1 MAIAQA
7 HLVDW
12 PLRCGPVPPLADCHS
27 PRPETG
33 LGRIGK
39 LNPGDTLILAPP
51 PDASPAEQAPAS
63 GSFLNP
69 AAALSGAAHLNASGG
84 SASLAAAA
92 GSAHLAA
99 SGDPASLAASGDPA
113 PLPGDPAPLPGDP
126 AGLAAPGGP
135 ARLAAS
141 GIPAQLTASGILAHS
156 AASRSAARQAT
167 SRDPD
172 YLAVSGGT
180 GKTQLAAALAHQ
192 LWDTRAVDLLVWVKA
207 SSRNAILSGYALTL
221 AELGAADP
229 GDDLLTGA
237 QRFLAWLSS
246 TERRWLVVLDDL
258 ADPADLADLWPAGP
272 SGRVVVTARQ
282 DGNLAA
288 PHRRIAPVPAFSTRE
303 ALAYLTARL
312 ATDPGQRTEA
322 LDLAA
327 DLDCHPLALAHAT
340 ATLICTGASCRD
352 YRRWYHDR
360 KQRMNSASRRP
371 GSAWDGPGSARTELD
386 GPGLD
391 YAALGHASVTWS
403 LATDL
408 ADQIPPAGFARPA
421 LVLAA
426 LLDPAGIPGVFF
438 TTPAAC
444 GYLTGHPA
452 MPAEPAQARDA
463 VHAVARAGLVTINPA
478 STTRTVQVHPAI
490 QAMTRGI
497 IPPAELERAVRATAD
512 ALLQSW
518 PGDPVP
524 PRLAQALRD
533 ATISLRE
540 HSGDLLW
547 TPETHPVLMQA
558 GRSLGSDEISGPGLA
573 YWQDMLETST
583 RTLGPDHSQAFRC
596 RDGLASAYE
605 TAGRLDDAISVHER
619 TLTERQR
626 VLGRDHPDTLA
637 SCGHLARA
645 YAAGGRHDEAL
656 PMYERVVADREWV
669 LGARHPD
676 TLAARGE
683 LAGAYLAAG
692 RPEHALPVYQ
702 QTLADLEQGLGPA
715 HPDTLAAR
723 AGLAQAY
730 QTVGQLRQ
738 AVPVYERILVDR
750 ERAQGPDHPESMA
763 ARADLA
769 YAYRIAGRMKQAL
782 PQYERVVAD
791 RERVLGSYHPDTMTA
806 RGNLANAYLAARR
819 VKDAIPVYERTLA
832 DRELAQGPD
841 DMDTMTARGNLAN
854 AYHSAGRLKDALP
867 LYEQTL
873 VACERVLGPTHQS
886 TLTSRANL
894 ASAYHAALRLSEAI
908 EVFERTL
915 ADCEQA
921 LGLDHPL
928 TRAVRENL
936 EAAQRT

>member
-1 MAIAQA
+1 LCNCFDQLQQIASDVRMWVGADGEQPHNGNEVAGVHMAIAPA
-7 HLVDW
+7 RLVEW

-39 LNPGDTLILAPP
+39 LDPGDTLILV
-51 PDASPAEQAPAS
+51 
-63 GSFLNP
+63 
-69 AAALSGAAHLNASGG
+69 
-84 SASLAAAA
+84 
-92 GSAHLAA
+92 
-99 SGDPASLAASGDPA
+99 PA
-113 PLPGDPAPLPGDP
+113 PS
-126 AGLAAPGGP
+126 AGPSGTNPDSRGG
-135 ARLAAS
+135 AY
-141 GIPAQLTASGILAHS
+141 LTASGEPAYPAAFPGPARV
-156 AASRSAARQAT
+156 AASGGPAHLSASGGPAHLSAF
-167 SRDPD
+167 
-172 YLAVSGGT
+172 GGT

-192 LWDTRAVDLLVWVKA
+192 LWDSRAVDLLVWVKA
-207 SSRNAILSGYALTL
+207 STRNAILTGYALTL

-237 QRFLAWLSS
+237 QRFLAWLSR

-258 ADPADLADLWPAGP
+258 ADPADLDGLWPAGTD
-272 SGRVVVTARQ
+272 GRVVVTARR
-282 DGNLAA
+282 DDTLAA
-288 PHRRIAPVPAFSTRE
+288 PNRRIAPVPAFSTRE
-303 ALAYLTARL
+303 ALTYLSARL

-322 LDLAA
+322 LDLAH
-327 DLDCHPLALAHAT
+327 DLACQPLALALAT
-340 ATLICTGASCRD
+340 AALICTGASCRD
-352 YRRWYHDR
+352 YRGWYHDR
-360 KQRMNSASRRP
+360 ERRMSSASVLP
-371 GSAWDGPGSARTELD
+371 GGSTAGPDVASTGRA

-391 YAALGHASVTWS
+391 YAALGQSGVTWS
-403 LATDL
+403 LAMDL

-426 LLDPAGIPGVFF
+426 LLDPAGIPGVVF

-452 MPAEPAQARDA
+452 MPADPAEARDA
-463 VHAVARAGLVTINPA
+463 VHGLARAGLVTINPA

-497 IPPAELERAVRATAD
+497 IPAPEFEQAVRCAAD

-518 PGDPVP
+518 PADPAP

-533 ATISLRE
+533 CTISLRE
-540 HSGDLLW
+540 CSGDVLW
-547 TPETHPVLMQA
+547 SPETHPVLMQA
-558 GRSLGSDEISGPGLA
+558 GRSLDSDEISGPGLA
-573 YWQDMLETST
+573 YWQDMLETGT
-583 RTLGPDHSQAFRC
+583 RVLGGEHVQAFRC

-605 TAGRLDDAISVHER
+605 ASGRLDDAIGVHAR
-619 TLTERQR
+619 TLAERQR
-626 VLGRDHPDTLA
+626 ILGKDHPDTLA
-637 SCGHLARA
+637 SCGYLAQA
-645 YAAGGRHDEAL
+645 FAAAGRHAEAL

-676 TLAARGE
+676 TLAARGD

-702 QTLADLEQGLGPA
+702 QTLADLERGLGTA

-730 QTVGQLRQ
+730 HTVGQLKQ
-738 AVPVYERILVDR
+738 AVPVYERTLADR
-750 ERAQGPDHPESMA
+750 EKAQGPDHPDTMS

-769 YAYRIAGRMKQAL
+769 YAYRTAGRMKQAL
-782 PQYERVVAD
+782 PLYERVLSD
-791 RERVLGSYHPDTMTA
+791 RERVLGNYHPDTLTA
-806 RGNLANAYLAARR
+806 RANLANAYLAARR
-819 VKDAIPVYERTLA
+819 VKDALPVYERTLA
-832 DRELAQGPD
+832 DREMAQGAD

-873 VACERVLGPTHQS
+873 ASCERVLGPDHES

-908 EVFERTL
+908 AVFERTL

-921 LGLDHPL
+921 LGPDHPL

-936 EAAQRT
+936 DAAQRT

>member
-1 MAIAQA
+1 MWVGADGEQADNGNEDAGAHMAIAPA
-7 HLVDW
+7 RLVEW

-33 LGRIGK
+33 AGRIGK
-39 LNPGDTLILAPP
+39 LDPGDTLILVPAPGP
-51 PDASPAEQAPAS
+51 GPSGTDPDSRGGAYLTAS
-63 GSFLNP
+63 GEPAYP
-69 AAALSGAAHLNASGG
+69 AAPGG
-84 SASLAAAA
+84 
-92 GSAHLAA
+92 
-99 SGDPASLAASGDPA
+99 PASLAASGGPA
-113 PLPGDPAPLPGDP
+113 H
-126 AGLAAPGGP
+126 LAA
-135 ARLAAS
+135 
-141 GIPAQLTASGILAHS
+141 
-156 AASRSAARQAT
+156 
-167 SRDPD
+167 
-172 YLAVSGGT
+172 SGGT

-192 LWDTRAVDLLVWVKA
+192 LWDSRGVDLLVWVKA
-207 SSRNAILSGYALTL
+207 STRNSILTGYALTL

-237 QRFLAWLSS
+237 QRFLAWLSR

-258 ADPADLADLWPAGP
+258 ADPAGLDGLWPAGTD
-272 SGRVVVTARQ
+272 GRVVVTDRRG
-282 DGNLAA
+282 DTLAA
-288 PHRRIAPVPAFSTRE
+288 PDRRIAPVPAFSTRE
-303 ALAYLTARL
+303 ALAYLSARL

-322 LDLAA
+322 LDLAH
-327 DLDCHPLALAHAT
+327 DLACQPLALAHAT
-340 ATLICTGASCRD
+340 AALICTEASCRD
-352 YRRWYHDR
+352 YRGWYHDR
-360 KQRMNSASRRP
+360 ERRMSSSSGLPGGSTAGTGPAST
-371 GSAWDGPGSARTELD
+371 GPA

-391 YAALGHASVTWS
+391 YAALGHSGVTWS
-403 LATDL
+403 LAMDL
-408 ADQIPPAGFARPA
+408 ADQLPPAGFARPA

-452 MPAEPAQARDA
+452 MPADPAQARDA
-463 VHAVARAGLVTINPA
+463 VHGLARAGLVTINPA

-490 QAMTRGI
+490 QAMTRGM
-497 IPPAELERAVRATAD
+497 IPAPEFEQAVRCAAD

-518 PGDPVP
+518 PADPAP

-533 ATISLRE
+533 CTISLRE
-540 HSGDLLW
+540 CSGDVLW

-558 GRSLGSDEISGPGLA
+558 GRSLDSDEISGPGLA
-573 YWQDMLETST
+573 YWQDMLETGT
-583 RTLGPDHSQAFRC
+583 RVLGAEHVQAFRC
-596 RDGLASAYE
+596 RDGLASAYQA
-605 TAGRLDDAISVHER
+605 AGRLDDAIGVHER
-619 TLTERQR
+619 TLAERQR
-626 VLGRDHPDTLA
+626 VLGKDHPDTLA
-637 SCGHLARA
+637 SCGYLAQA
-645 YAAGGRHDEAL
+645 FAAAGRHAEAL

-676 TLAARGE
+676 ALAARGD

-692 RPEHALPVYQ
+692 RPKHALPVYQ
-702 QTLADLEQGLGPA
+702 QTLEDLERGLGTA

-730 QTVGQLRQ
+730 QTVGQLKQ
-738 AVPVYERILVDR
+738 AMPVYERILADR
-750 ERAQGPDHPESMA
+750 EKAQGPDHPDTMT

-769 YAYRIAGRMKQAL
+769 YAYRTAGRMKQAL
-782 PQYERVVAD
+782 PQYERVLGD
-791 RERVLGSYHPDTMTA
+791 RERVLGPYHPDTMTA

-819 VKDAIPVYERTLA
+819 VKDAVPVYERTLA
-832 DRELAQGPD
+832 DREMAQEAD

-873 VACERVLGPTHQS
+873 GACERVLGPTHQS

-908 EVFERTL
+908 AVFERTL

-921 LGLDHPL
+921 LGPDHPL

-936 EAAQRT
+936 DAAQRT

>member
-1 MAIAQA
+1 MWVAADGEQADNGNEVAGAHMAIAPA
-7 HLVDW
+7 RLVEW

-39 LNPGDTLILAPP
+39 LDPGDTLILVPAPGAGSNGTNS
-51 PDASPAEQAPAS
+51 DSRGGVYLTAFGEPAYPAAS
-63 GSFLNP
+63 G
-69 AAALSGAAHLNASGG
+69 GAAH
-84 SASLAAAA
+84 
-92 GSAHLAA
+92 
-99 SGDPASLAASGDPA
+99 P
-113 PLPGDPAPLPGDP
+113 
-126 AGLAAPGGP
+126 AAPGGP
-135 ARLAAS
+135 ASPAASGGPAFLAAS
-141 GIPAQLTASGILAHS
+141 GGPAHLA
-156 AASRSAARQAT
+156 A
-167 SRDPD
+167 
-172 YLAVSGGT
+172 SGGT

-192 LWDTRAVDLLVWVKA
+192 LWDNRAVDLLVWVKA
-207 SSRNAILSGYALTL
+207 STRNAILTGYALTL

-237 QRFLAWLSS
+237 QRFLAWLSR

-258 ADPADLADLWPAGP
+258 ADPADLDGLWPGGTD
-272 SGRVVVTARQ
+272 GRVVVTTRRGDA
-282 DGNLAA
+282 LAA
-288 PHRRIAPVPAFSTRE
+288 PNRRVAPVPAFSTRE

-322 LDLAA
+322 LDLAS
-327 DLDCHPLALAHAT
+327 DLDCQPLALAHAT
-340 ATLICTGASCRD
+340 AALICTGASCRD
-352 YRRWYHDR
+352 YRGWYHDR
-360 KQRMNSASRRP
+360 ERRISSASARP
-371 GSAWDGPGSARTELD
+371 GGGPASTGLAGTGLAGPGLASPGLANT
-386 GPGLD
+386 GPALD
-391 YAALGHASVTWS
+391 YAALGHSGVTWS
-403 LATDL
+403 LAMDL

-426 LLDPAGIPGVFF
+426 LLDPAGVPGVVF
-438 TTPAAC
+438 TTRAAC

-463 VHAVARAGLVTINPA
+463 VHSLARAGLVTINPA

-497 IPPAELERAVRATAD
+497 IPAPEFEAAVRHAAD

-518 PGDPVP
+518 PEDPVP

-533 ATISLRE
+533 CTISLRE
-540 HSGDLLW
+540 CSGEVLW
-547 TPETHPVLMQA
+547 SPEIHPVLMQA
-558 GRSLGSDEISGPGLA
+558 GRSLDSDEISGPGLA
-573 YWQDMLETST
+573 YWQDMLETGT
-583 RTLGPDHSQAFRC
+583 RVLGADHIGVFRC
-596 RDGLASAYE
+596 RDGLASACE
-605 TAGRLDDAISVHER
+605 AAGALDQAIAVYER
-619 TLTERQR
+619 TLAERQR
-626 VLGRDHPDTLA
+626 VLGKDHPDTLA
-637 SCGHLARA
+637 SCGSLARA
-645 YAAGGRHDEAL
+645 FAAGGQHAQAL

-676 TLAARGE
+676 TLTARGD

-702 QTLADLEQGLGPA
+702 QTLADLEQGLGDA

-730 QTVGQLRQ
+730 HTVGQLKQ
-738 AVPVYERILVDR
+738 ALPVYERILADR
-750 ERAQGPDHPESMA
+750 EKAQGPDHPDSMS

-769 YAYRIAGRMKQAL
+769 YAYRTAGRAKQAL
-782 PQYERVVAD
+782 PQYERVLAD
-791 RERVLGSYHPDTMTA
+791 RERVLGPYHPDTMTA
-806 RGNLANAYLAARR
+806 RGNLANAYLAAGR
-819 VKDAIPVYERTLA
+819 VKNAVPVYERTLA
-832 DRELAQGPD
+832 DREMAQGAD

-873 VACERVLGPTHQS
+873 VSCERVLGPTHQS
-886 TLTSRANL
+886 TLTCRANL
-894 ASAYHAALRLSEAI
+894 ASAYHAALRMSEAVT
-908 EVFERTL
+908 VFERTL

-921 LGLDHPL
+921 LGPDHPL
-928 TRAVRENL
+928 TRAVRDNL

>member
-1 MAIAQA
+1 MAIAPA
-7 HLVDW
+7 RLVEW

-27 PRPETG
+27 TRPETG

-39 LNPGDTLILAPP
+39 LDPGDTLILVPAPGAAPP
-51 PDASPAEQAPAS
+51 GLDDSAGVGAAHLAAP
-63 GSFLNP
+63 
-69 AAALSGAAHLNASGG
+69 SGAAH
-84 SASLAAAA
+84 
-92 GSAHLAA
+92 
-99 SGDPASLAASGDPA
+99 
-113 PLPGDPAPLPGDP
+113 
-126 AGLAAPGGP
+126 LAAPGGP
-135 ARLAAS
+135 ASLSAT
-141 GIPAQLTASGILAHS
+141 GGPAYLS
-156 AASRSAARQAT
+156 AT
-167 SRDPD
+167 
-172 YLAVSGGT
+172 GGS

-192 LWDTRAVDLLVWVKA
+192 LWDSRAVDLLTWVKA
-207 SSRNAILSGYALTL
+207 SNRNAILTGYALTL

-229 GDDLLTGA
+229 GDDLLA
-237 QRFLAWLSS
+237 AARRFLAWLSR

-258 ADPADLADLWPAGP
+258 ADPADLEGLWPAGTD
-272 SGRVVVTARQ
+272 GRVVVTARR
-282 DGNLAA
+282 DGTLAT
-288 PHRRIAPVPAFSTRE
+288 PNRRIAPVPAFSTRE
-303 ALAYLTARL
+303 ALAYLSARL

-322 LDLAA
+322 LDLAH
-327 DLDCHPLALAHAT
+327 DLDCQPLGLAHAT
-340 ATLICTGASCRD
+340 AALICTGASCRD
-352 YRRWYHDR
+352 YRGWYHDR
-360 KQRMNSASRRP
+360 KRRMSGTSVPRGGPDATGLAGADLS
-371 GSAWDGPGSARTELD
+371 GPGSSGPGQSGPGQS

-391 YAALGHASVTWS
+391 YAALDHMGVTWS
-403 LATDL
+403 LAMDL

-426 LLDPAGIPGVFF
+426 LLDPAGIPGVVF
-438 TTPAAC
+438 TSPAAC

-463 VHAVARAGLVTINPA
+463 VHVLARAGLVTINPA

-497 IPPAELERAVRATAD
+497 IPAPELGLAVRCAAD
-512 ALLQSW
+512 ALMQSW
-518 PGDPVP
+518 PADPVP

-533 ATISLRE
+533 CTVSLRE
-540 HSGDLLW
+540 CSGDLLW
-547 TPETHPVLMQA
+547 APETHPVLTQA
-558 GRSLGSDEISGPGLA
+558 GRSLDSDEISGPGLA
-573 YWQDMLETST
+573 YWQEMLETST
-583 RTLGPDHSQAFRC
+583 RVLGADHIQAYRC
-596 RDGLASAYE
+596 RDGLALAYE
-605 TAGRLDDAISVHER
+605 AAGRLDDAIRVHQH
-619 TLTERQR
+619 TLAERQR
-626 VLGRDHPDTLA
+626 ALGADHPDTLM

-645 YAAGGRHDEAL
+645 YAAAGRNAEAL
-656 PMYERVVADREWV
+656 PMYERVVANREWV

-676 TLAARGE
+676 TLAARGD

-702 QTLADLEQGLGPA
+702 QTLADLERGLGPA

-730 QTVGQLRQ
+730 HTVGQLKQ
-738 AVPVYERILVDR
+738 AMPVYERTLADR
-750 ERAQGPDHPESMA
+750 EKAQGADHPDSIG

-769 YAYRIAGRMKQAL
+769 YAYRTAGRMKQAL

-806 RGNLANAYLAARR
+806 CGNLANAYLAAGR

-832 DRELAQGPD
+832 DREMAQGAD

-873 VACERVLGPTHQS
+873 AACERVLGPTHQS

-894 ASAYHAALRLSEAI
+894 ASAYHAALRLSEAVA
-908 EVFERTL
+908 VFERTL

-921 LGLDHPL
+921 LGPDHPL